1 MPTPR
6 HALAATCTVPGNA
19 WLTNPLTS
27 PAQPPTTHL
36 FRASSA
42 RMAISVRVRPK
53 LLGGAVTASVPR
65 GCPSQLPSVPVAVR
79 ANSINVWLSFALAHR
94 VHGANFEGSRP
105 HARRPNASAS
115 RLHTEMAQE
124 KLNSDDYYEVLGV
137 PRSATDAQIKAAY
150 KKLAI
155 KYHPDKNPGDTGT
168 AEQNFKKVSEA
179 YEVLSS
185 KEKRATY
192 DQIGKSG
199 LHGSGGMPS
208 NFSQATAARAPP
220 APGPAPGPA
229 RCPAPCR
236 DPPCTSRRHKPT
248 RSSLNSSAVRCR
260 LSPGHSLR
268 ACCRASPPSTHHP
281 PPSTHT
287 PPLPMQDPFSVLFGD
302 MANGNMGGMGGMGGI
317 GGGGRPGGMQFQFH
331 SSSERCKR
339 TPPQPQPRP

>member
-6 HALAATCTVPGNA
+6 HALAATCTVPGKGD
-19 WLTNPLTS
+19 WLFPQIHELS
-27 PAQPPTTHL
+27 RPPRT
-36 FRASSA
+36 FSA
-42 RMAISVRVRPK
+42 RAPPRPAGLYKRVRPRHNQENSAALRYS
-53 LLGGAVTASVPR
+53 LLQYRYRYPCSSGTSTLPNTISR
-65 GCPSQLPSVPVAVR
+65 G
-79 ANSINVWLSFALAHR
+79 WLSCSAAHIASTVR
-94 VHGANFEGSRP
+94 TSEGSRP
-105 HARRPNASAS
+105 ESSKASGS
-115 RLHTEMAQE
+115 RYHTAMAQA

-208 NFSQATAARAPP
+208 NFSQALAARAPP
-220 APGPAPGPA
+220 APGPARGPA
-229 RCPAPCR
+229 RAPAPCR
-236 DPPCTSRRHKPT
+236 DRSSTSRRHKPT

-260 LSPGHSLR
+260 LSPDHSLR
-268 ACCRASPPSTHHP
+268 ASFPPSTHHP
-281 PPSTHT
+281 PPC
-287 PPLPMQDPFSVLFGD
+287 PCALPLQDPFSVLFGD
-302 MANGNMGGMGGMGGI
+302 MANGNMGGMGG
-317 GGGGRPGGMQFQFH
+317 GGRPSGMQFQFH
-331 SSSERCKR
+331 SGSNRGKR
-339 TPPQPQPRP
+339 TQRRPRPQP